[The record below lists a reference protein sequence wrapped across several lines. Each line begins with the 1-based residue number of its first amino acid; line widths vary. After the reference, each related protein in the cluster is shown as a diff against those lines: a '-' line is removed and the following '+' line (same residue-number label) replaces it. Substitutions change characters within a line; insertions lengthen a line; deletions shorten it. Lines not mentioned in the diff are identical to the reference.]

1 MDKAGSKSP
10 LLSARTFLF
19 VPGDRPE
26 RIVKALNA
34 KTDVVIIDL
43 EDAVRAENKIA
54 ARAGMIAPIMEN
66 RSATGPLTLIRTNE
80 VTSAEFAADFKV
92 ALQLKV
98 DAIVL
103 PKFSPG
109 TSAAEA
115 DQIISKL
122 ENEHKVNVPMPV
134 IGLIESTAGVLNL
147 LNSSKIP
154 DRVKRLAFGAADLY
168 ADLGVTY
175 QATGPNTDLAMAALV
190 LASVNSKLGAPID
203 SPHFE
208 VADLQGLQERSLFA
222 NKIGFGGKLCIHPDQ
237 LATVEES
244 FQASSDEKDWAAR
257 VIERWNAREEKSGAI
272 LLDGSLVDEAM
283 VKRAKQILGLI

>member
-34 KTDVVIIDL
+34 KTDAVIIDL
-43 EDAVRAENKIA
+43 EDAVRAENKSA
-54 ARAGMIAPIMEN
+54 ARVGMIAPIMEN
-66 RSATGPLTLIRTNE
+66 RSTAGPLVLIRVNE
-80 VTSAEFAADFKV
+80 VTSAEFVADFKV

-190 LASVNSKLGAPID
+190 LASANSKLGAPID

-244 FQASSDEKDWAAR
+244 FQASVDEKDWAAR

>member
-34 KTDVVIIDL
+34 KTDAVIIDL

-109 TSAAEA
+109 TSASEA

-154 DRVKRLAFGAADLY
+154 DHVKRLAFGAADLY

-237 LATVEES
+237 LATVEKS

>member
-34 KTDVVIIDL
+34 KTDAVIIDL

-237 LATVEES
+237 LATVEKS

>member
-34 KTDVVIIDL
+34 KTDAVIIDL

-109 TSAAEA
+109 TSASEA

>member
-26 RIVKALNA
+26 RIAKALNA
-34 KTDVVIIDL
+34 KTDAVIIDL
-43 EDAVRAENKIA
+43 EDAVRAENKSA

-66 RSATGPLTLIRTNE
+66 RSATGPLALIRTNE
-80 VTSAEFAADFKV
+80 VTSVEFAADFKV
-92 ALQLKV
+92 ALHLKV

-122 ENEHKVNVPMPV
+122 EKEYKVNEMTPV

-190 LASVNSKLGAPID
+190 LASANSKLGAPID

-237 LATVEES
+237 LATVAKC
-244 FQASSDEKDWAAR
+244 FQASSDEKDWAVR
-257 VIERWNAREEKSGAI
+257 VIERWNDRDQKSGAI